1 MDQEEEEEGLSPQ
14 PSEPASAAAAPPPP
28 DHNGEDKPAQA
39 KKISAKEYLQHVK
52 NLKRRIQELEDLQQQ
67 LPVSAPPPPP
77 VSSKALGGLLSVV
90 LAYKSRQLQSK
101 LFHQWHSSAMDRYA
115 HDQVER
121 MAQLA
126 NRANGELES
135 AKHSNSQLAQ
145 DKHELDALNK
155 KLRVLLQ
162 RAKTQVAE
170 VAKQHDQSPHPE
182 FGLKDVVR
190 KLISPANESF
200 VMVQVAPN
208 KFDVRLEHVVATWLS
223 SREDQVGLGQFKSM
237 EEEFSDRYAQMQH
250 ELEMHIATLQA
261 ELEATGAEFKQF
273 QLRAELAFEQQHSSS
288 SSQLREQQLD
298 AQVQALA
305 EELVRTGS
313 ERDKAV
319 QVWLEIKAKLDQQE
333 TLLAQAKLREQ
344 QAKLDSEA
352 LRGEL
357 GELRQRQQS
366 QTSLAL
372 ERHEEQL
379 AKQLGDLDLEREH
392 RRRVQA
398 ELDVLQRVGKERELE
413 HQNQLDQ
420 LASKHQD
427 QLALQQDK
435 IRLLESSLNR
445 RPTLPV
451 MIEAPTPTSAA
462 SAARLMSTPL
472 FPKRRTSD
480 RHSLGEY
487 EDDVGDNDDGSS
499 IFTESA
505 PGSKYFVDQIGS
517 IRSQVRG
524 ERVEWQRERGQL
536 KQQIEDSVRRK
547 EDAENKIAQLER
559 KLHEQ
564 TLDVERNQTLGQVAS
579 GGGGGGG
586 DGLLYLKN
594 CVFRFITAD
603 EDSERETLLPVI
615 TMLLKFTPQEV
626 AALRVDAN
634 KPAPSGFVTGLLS
647 RWS

>member
-1 MDQEEEEEGLSPQ
+1 MDQEEEDREHPQ
-14 PSEPASAAAAPPPP
+14 ASEPPPTPLPPPP
-28 DHNGEDKPAQA
+28 QDDNGEDKPIQT

-67 LPVSAPPPPP
+67 PPPPP
-77 VSSKALGGLLSVV
+77 MRSKALGGLLSVV
-90 LAYKSRQLQSK
+90 FAYKSRQLQSK
-101 LFHQWHSSAMDRYA
+101 LFHQWHSSAMDRHA
-115 HDQVER
+115 QNQVER

-126 NRANGELES
+126 NRANGELEA
-135 AKHSNSQLAQ
+135 AKHSNLQLSQ
-145 DKHELDALNK
+145 DKLELDALNK

-162 RAKTQVAE
+162 RAKTQAAE
-170 VAKQHDQSPHPE
+170 VAKQHDQSPHSE

-200 VMVQVAPN
+200 VMVQLAPN
-208 KFDVRLEHVVATWLS
+208 KFDVKLEQVVTTWLS
-223 SREDQVGLGQFKSM
+223 SREDQVGLGQIKSM

-261 ELEATGAEFKQF
+261 ELEVTVTEFKQF

-305 EELVRTGS
+305 EELVRTGT

-319 QVWLEIKAKLDQQE
+319 QAWHEIKAKLDQQE

-352 LRGEL
+352 LREEL
-357 GELRQRQQS
+357 NALQQRQQM
-366 QTSLAL
+366 QTSLTL

-379 AKQLGDLDLEREH
+379 AKQLGDMDLEREH

-398 ELDVLQRVGKERELE
+398 ELDLLQRVGKERELE
-413 HQNQLDQ
+413 HQNQLVQ
-420 LASKHQD
+420 LANKHQD

-435 IRLLESSLNR
+435 IRLLESSLSK
-445 RPTLPV
+445 RPALPV
-451 MIEAPTPTSAA
+451 MMEAPTPTSTA
-462 SAARLMSTPL
+462 SSTRLMTTPL
-472 FPKRRTSD
+472 FPKRRISD
-480 RHSLGEY
+480 RISQGEEEDEE
-487 EDDVGDNDDGSS
+487 EDDDS

-524 ERVEWQRERGQL
+524 ERVEWQRERAQL

-547 EDAENKIAQLER
+547 EDGEAKIAQLER

-564 TLDVERNQTLGQVAS
+564 TLDAERNQTLGQANA
-579 GGGGGGG
+579 GGGG

-626 AALRVDAN
+626 AELRVDAKKN
-634 KPAPSGFVTGLLS
+634 APNGFVTGLLS